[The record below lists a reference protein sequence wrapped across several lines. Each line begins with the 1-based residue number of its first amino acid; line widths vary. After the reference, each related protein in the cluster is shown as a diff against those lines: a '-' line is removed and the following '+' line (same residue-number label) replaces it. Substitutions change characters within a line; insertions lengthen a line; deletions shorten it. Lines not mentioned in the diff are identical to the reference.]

1 MQRAVAQF
9 NSQVS
14 EQELPEGFHDA
25 TPEEQNAVLSDII
38 STKKAQAMMHEVI
51 APLQQQQQQ
60 QEMSAKLDSASV
72 SWAQQRGAP
81 GAANEIRTF
90 IGTFPP
96 EQIQMLEAEMEAG
109 GGPFSGMVGQH
120 VDGIAAAHTRAAEKG
135 TEEELPKSEDVG
147 GGESDDGGLLTG
159 EAQSFMAQARADGI
173 MNKSQLA
180 DLEKTL
186 VENL

>member
-1 MQRAVAQF
+1 MQRAVAQL

-25 TPEEQNAVLSDII
+25 TPEEQNAVLSDIV
-38 STKKAQAMMHEVI
+38 STKKAQAMMEQAM
-51 APLQQQQQQ
+51 APLQQQQAA

-90 IGTFPP
+90 IGMFPP

-109 GGPFSGMVGQH
+109 GGPFSGMIGQH
-120 VDGIAAAHTRAAEKG
+120 IDGIASAHTRAAEKE
-135 TEEELPKSEDVG
+135 TEEPLPKSEDVG
-147 GGESDDGGLLTG
+147 GVEGEDSATLTG
-159 EAQSFMAQARADGI
+159 AAADVFKE
-173 MNKSQLA
+173 MSPSMDSKQKAAFREELA
-180 DLEKTL
+180 G
-186 VENL
+186 VE